1 MSLYGNPANFRTQK
15 VLIAAKLA
23 GKQIK
28 LVPGSAPTE
37 QFPLEAAP
45 AFEDSDV
52 HIFQAD
58 AIAAHLLAQKP
69 ISNEQWQWVLWA
81 EGQLL
86 PTVLAYVLPSISAAK
101 VCQGLVDSAKKELL
115 AQLVVLN
122 KALVKKTFLAGERF
136 SYADVSVALD
146 LLPAYQYVLGDSA
159 RAGIKN
165 VTRWFL
171 TVVNQ
176 PAVKEVIGAV
186 SLINEPSTFD
196 EKAYEEVVAKLKTL
210 EPKQQQKPKAAAP
223 AKKAKEAD
231 AEEEMDAADEAAAAQ
246 PKFTDPLAM
255 LPAGTFNMDQFK
267 RVYSNEDTATKA
279 IPHFWENFD
288 PAHNSI
294 WYCEYKY
301 PQELRAI
308 FMSCNLI
315 TGMFQRLEKLKKH
328 AFASVILFG
337 EDNKS
342 SISGVWVW
350 KGQDLAF
357 EQCPDWQVDYE
368 SYEWKKLDPASE
380 ETKKLVNEYWLWEG
394 DFGGK
399 KFNQGKIF
407 K

>member
-1 MSLYGNPANFRTQK
+1 MSLYGNPENFRTQK

-28 LVPGSAPTE
+28 QVPGSAPAE
-37 QFPLEAAP
+37 HFPLETSP
-45 AFEDSDV
+45 AYEESNV
-52 HIFQAD
+52 HIHQAD
-58 AIAAHLLAQKP
+58 AIAAHLLGQN
-69 ISNEQWQWVLWA
+69 SVTNEQLQWILWA

-86 PTVLAYVLPSISAAK
+86 PTVLSYVLPSISAAK
-101 VCQGLVDSAKKELL
+101 VCQGLIDSAKKELL

-122 KALVKKTFLAGERF
+122 KALLKKTFLAGERF

-176 PAVKEVIGAV
+176 PAVKEVIGEV

-196 EKAYEEVVAKLKTL
+196 EKKYEEVVAKLKTL
-210 EPKQQQKPKAAAP
+210 EPKQQQKSKAAP
-223 AKKAKEAD
+223 AKKVKEAD

-246 PKFTDPLAM
+246 PKFSDPLAM
-255 LPAGTFNMDQFK
+255 LPPGTFNMDQFK

-279 IPHFWENFD
+279 IPHFWEHFD
-288 PAHNSI
+288 PANNSI
-294 WYCEYKY
+294 WYCEYKF
-301 PQELRAI
+301 PEELRAI

-368 SYEWKKLDPASE
+368 SYTWKNLDPASE